1 MESKEQHLA
10 SCMQAAHLPE
20 RRLKALLYPASE
32 LQAYLAAGGKEG
44 QLTLSNVGK
53 SSLIRALFSLVPDIE
68 VRVSKTPGHTK
79 KLNFFRVGRAFTVV
93 DMPGYG
99 YRAPRDFV
107 EIVESYLETSLVRTF
122 LLVDGV
128 VGLQKAD
135 RVAVEMCEEFGLP
148 YVIVLTKIDKGR
160 QGALLRNLIQLQ
172 EIIQKHTGACYPQ
185 PFLVSSTSFSGV
197 YLLRSFIAHVTGNLD
212 QGITTNKSQPERVS

>member
-1 MESKEQHLA
+1 MAVDLRRVLGFKAWTSLFWGTPHSWRFTHSLA

-44 QLTLSNVGK
+44 QLTLFHPSLELMAKAEKLFTPSPKHHIHYCSSAVRLDHAPSLQQPEVCFIGRSNVGK

-107 EIVESYLETSLVRTF
+107 EIVESYLET
-122 LLVDGV
+122 
-128 VGLQKAD
+128 
-135 RVAVEMCEEFGLP
+135 
-148 YVIVLTKIDKGR
+148 
-160 QGALLRNLIQLQ
+160 
-172 EIIQKHTGACYPQ
+172 
-185 PFLVSSTSFSGV
+185 
-197 YLLRSFIAHVTGNLD
+197 RS
-212 QGITTNKSQPERVS
+212 K